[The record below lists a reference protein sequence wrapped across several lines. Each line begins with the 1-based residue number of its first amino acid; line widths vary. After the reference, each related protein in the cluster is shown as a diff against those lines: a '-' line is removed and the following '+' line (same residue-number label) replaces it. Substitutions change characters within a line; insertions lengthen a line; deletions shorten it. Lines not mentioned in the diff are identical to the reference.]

1 MSFLFKTLAAFAGA
15 YALIVIGA
23 YLGQRKLMYVP
34 DPQRISPRSA
44 GLAGVEERLIETAD
58 GERVVAWRAAAAP
71 GQPTV
76 LYFHGNAGHLAAR
89 AERIR
94 AFQQAGWGV
103 LMMSYR
109 GYSGSTGS
117 PSETANI
124 ADARLAY
131 AMLAREGV
139 IGDALIVYGE
149 SLGTGVAIK
158 LACEHAVGMLV
169 LDSPFTSMVDMAV
182 RVYPFLPSRQ
192 LLSDR
197 YESDRDLPG
206 VKAPV
211 LVMHGARDQVVPVT
225 MGREMHALA
234 PEPKRLVIFPEGN
247 HSDLFAHGAMT
258 EILAFWQETRRGR

>member
-1 MSFLFKTLAAFAGA
+1 MSFLIKTMAAFAGA

-34 DPQRISPRSA
+34 DPQRISPASV
-44 GLAGVEERLIETAD
+44 GLTGVEERLIETAD
-58 GERVVAWRAAAAP
+58 GARVVAWRAAARP

-94 AFQQAGWGV
+94 ALQQAGWGV

-117 PSETANI
+117 PSEAANV

-139 IGDALIVYGE
+139 PAGSIVAYGE
-149 SLGTGVAIK
+149 SLGSGVAIK
-158 LACEHAVGMLV
+158 LALAHPVAMLV
-169 LDSPFTSMVDMAV
+169 LDSPFTSMVDMAA

-192 LLSDR
+192 LLADR
-197 YESDRDLPG
+197 YESARDLPG

-211 LVMHGARDQVVPVT
+211 LVIHGARDQVVPVA

-234 PEPKRLVIFPEGN
+234 GEPKRLVIYPEGN
-247 HSDLFAHGAMT
+247 HSDLFAHGAMADMM
-258 EILAFWQETRRGR
+258 AFFEEVRRPR

>member
-1 MSFLFKTLAAFAGA
+1 MSFLIKTMAAFAGA

-34 DPQRISPRSA
+34 DPQRVSPVSV
-44 GLAGVEERLIETAD
+44 GLSGVEERVLDTPD
-58 GERVVAWRAAAAP
+58 GARIVAWRAAAKP

-117 PSETANI
+117 PSEAANV

-131 AMLAREGV
+131 DMLAREGV
-139 IGDALIVYGE
+139 GGEALIVYGE
-149 SLGTGVAIK
+149 SLGTGIATRIAVERRVA
-158 LACEHAVGMLV
+158 MLV

-197 YESDRDLPG
+197 YESARDLPR
-206 VKAPV
+206 VKAVV
-211 LVMHGARDQVVPVT
+211 LVLHGARDQVVPVA

-234 PEPKRLVIFPEGN
+234 GEPKRLVIYPDGT
-247 HSDLFAHGAMT
+247 HSDLFAQGAMADIRRCWE
-258 EILAFWQETRRGR
+258 EIGRPR